1 MVRDCLRGAYR
12 RLSQP
17 VEAASA
23 WPERRPA
30 AAEAGSLPDE
40 DFMLAAGLLVE
51 RGARAF
57 SAITRTFYSET

>member
-23 WPERRPA
+23 WPEERRSA

-51 RGARAF
+51 RGARP
-57 SAITRTFYSET
+57 SPVM